1 MTGREGVTARGAKL
15 LTTSDASTV
24 LGARNWAFGDPISEV
39 GATNSASGAG
49 APACGAEA
57 VTRNERTSAKVTRP
71 RGVRAIIIKSILCD
85 ERWEAGL
92 NRFMEIMI
100 AVSDLGA
107 VLWYAGSSPNRGRQ
121 TKIEAITVRP
131 LPNVSGVPPTHLH
144 CVNAL
149 RRGQPNKSGSRSLH

>member
-1 MTGREGVTARGAKL
+1 MTARGVKL

-24 LGARNWAFGDPISEV
+24 LGARNLVFGDPISEV
-39 GATNSASGAG
+39 GATNSTSGSG

-57 VTRNERTSAKVTRP
+57 VMRNERTSAKVTRP

-107 VLWYAGSSPNRGRQ
+107 VL
-121 TKIEAITVRP
+121 
-131 LPNVSGVPPTHLH
+131 
-144 CVNAL
+144 
-149 RRGQPNKSGSRSLH
+149 